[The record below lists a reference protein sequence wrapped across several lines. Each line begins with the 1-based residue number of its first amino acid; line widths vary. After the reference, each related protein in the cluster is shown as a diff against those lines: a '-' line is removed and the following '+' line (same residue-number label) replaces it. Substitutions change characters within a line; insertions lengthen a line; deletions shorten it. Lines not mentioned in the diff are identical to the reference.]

1 MTAKV
6 VIKNISESEIWVEAN
21 KTYLLPGN
29 IFYVI
34 SEGKQTEEMAIAHR
48 LVCHQMSKLVS
59 GKVNY
64 LIDLNNC
71 GKNEPGARLIWSQ
84 ISDEENTNKVALFG
98 MHPVAR
104 VLASFVMGIT
114 NRNNQRFFKTKEE
127 AVNWLVS

>member
-1 MTAKV
+1 M

-48 LVCHQMSKLVS
+48 LVCHQMSKLVT

>member
-1 MTAKV
+1 
-6 VIKNISESEIWVEAN
+6 
-21 KTYLLPGN
+21 
-29 IFYVI
+29 
-34 SEGKQTEEMAIAHR
+34 
-48 LVCHQMSKLVS
+48 
-59 GKVNY
+59 
-64 LIDLNNC
+64 LNNC

>member
-48 LVCHQMSKLVS
+48 LVCHQMSKLVT